1 MLNLGQ
7 GSFPKTWRE
16 KKAPGEGE
24 EMQLGRVQAGQR
36 SHEHHLGKGD
46 AGSVCGIVCNSVY

>member
-16 KKAPGEGE
+16 KAPGEGE

>member
-1 MLNLGQ
+1 MSVKFRAGQ
-7 GSFPKTWRE
+7 FSQDLERE
-16 KKAPGEGE
+16 GTGEGE